1 MELLTSSRLKSYRAC
16 PRQHFYAH
24 VQGYRPT
31 HEPPAMAFGTTM
43 HEALGAWWTAGRAT
57 AFELALEHLPST
69 MDPYA
74 LARAEAMLA
83 GYHAFWVDEGFEA
96 LEVEKEFRL
105 PLLNPETGA
114 ASRTWRLVG
123 KVDAI
128 VRGPDGRVWVLEHK
142 TTSEDASPGSPYR
155 QRLALDGQ
163 VSQYVEGAAA
173 LGFDIAGVLYDVL
186 VKPALKPLQATP
198 VDARRYTKADTLYA
212 SQRDRDETVDEY
224 RERLVDAVLEAPHRY
239 FARVEVVRLDSER
252 DEYRWDVWQLAEQ
265 MRASART
272 GRAPRNPD
280 ACFRYGTACAFWPVC
295 SSGASLDD
303 PTAYVRAGAAPEL
316 STAA

>member
-1 MELLTSSRLKSYRAC
+1 MELLTSSRLKSFRAC
-16 PRQHFYAH
+16 PRQHYHAH
-24 VQGYRPT
+24 VQGYRPAR
-31 HEPPAMAFGTTM
+31 EPAAMAFGTAI
-43 HEALGAWWTAGRAT
+43 HEALAAWWSTGTAT
-57 AFELALEHLPST
+57 AFELALEHLPAG
-69 MDPYA
+69 MDPFVR
-74 LARAEAMLA
+74 ARAEAMLA
-83 GYHAFWVDEGFEA
+83 GYHAFWVGEGFEA
-96 LEVEKEFRL
+96 LAVEKEFRL
-105 PLLNPETGA
+105 PLLNPETGK
-114 ASRTWRLVG
+114 ASRTWEMAG

-173 LGFDIAGVLYDVL
+173 MGFDIAGVLYDVL
-186 VKPALKPLQATP
+186 VKPAQKPLLATP
-198 VDARRYTKADTLYA
+198 PEARKFTKAGAPYA
-212 SQRDRDETVDEY
+212 GQRAHNETVDAY
-224 RERLVDAVLEAPHRY
+224 RERLVEAILEAPHRY
-239 FARVEVVRLDSER
+239 YARVEVVRFEDER
-252 DEYRWDVWQLAEQ
+252 DEYRYDVWQLAEQ

-295 SSGASLDD
+295 TRTASLDGGD
-303 PTAYVRAGAAPEL
+303 YARVGANPEL